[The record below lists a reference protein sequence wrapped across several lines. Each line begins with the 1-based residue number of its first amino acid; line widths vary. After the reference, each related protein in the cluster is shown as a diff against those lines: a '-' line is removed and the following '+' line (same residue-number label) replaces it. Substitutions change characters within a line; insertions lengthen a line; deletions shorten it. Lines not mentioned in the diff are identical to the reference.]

1 MDSTAAP
8 LQKLIEQFARLP
20 GVGRKMAQRF
30 AFYVMDLPED
40 KAKEFSAAILEA
52 KSKIKKCSVC
62 GTVVSPSVSV
72 PATGR
77 LTVNASTFV
86 ANFGAARIS

>member
-30 AFYVMDLPED
+30 AFYVLDLPED
-40 KAKEFSAAILEA
+40 KA
-52 KSKIKKCSVC
+52 
-62 GTVVSPSVSV
+62 
-72 PATGR
+72 
-77 LTVNASTFV
+77 N
-86 ANFGAARIS
+86 

>member
-30 AFYVMDLPED
+30 AFYVFGLRVVMGLVFSTCRRIRQRNFPPLFWRP
-40 KAKEFSAAILEA
+40 KAK
-52 KSKIKKCSVC
+52 
-62 GTVVSPSVSV
+62 
-72 PATGR
+72 
-77 LTVNASTFV
+77 
-86 ANFGAARIS
+86 